1 MTLDVHILYLLNCE
15 FTPPT
20 VTLVSEVI
28 EKLGADVKLQMIEVC
43 DLEQAEA
50 LQFLGSPT
58 VQINGQD
65 IDPAM
70 RNATN
75 FGFF

>member
-1 MTLDVHILYLLNCE
+1 MTVEVNILYLPSCK

-20 VTLVSEVI
+20 IALVSEVI
-28 EKLGADVKLQMIEVC
+28 EKLGADVKLQVIEVR

>member
-1 MTLDVHILYLLNCE
+1 MTLEVHILYLPRCE

-20 VTLVSEVI
+20 VALVSEVI
-28 EKLGADVKLQMIEVC
+28 EKLGANVELQVVEVS

-70 RNATN
+70 RNASI